1 LKTLHQLGERDL
13 IRQLARLLPTRAD
26 VRAGI
31 GHDVAV
37 VAGTAHHDFL
47 LKSDAVVE
55 GRHFL
60 PATPP
65 RQIGHKALGRVLSD
79 LAAAGGEPLWGL
91 VNLVAPRSASVARL
105 RAVYQGL
112 AALARQHQLAI
123 VGGDT
128 TEGPALELHVFAVG
142 RAPRGTA
149 LLRSGARAG
158 DVLFVTG
165 ALGGSLAGKHLRF
178 VPRLAEGQWLRAG
191 RWATATIDL
200 SDGLATDLAHLLEM
214 SRVGAEV
221 QTEKIPVAAAVFQG
235 LPAPSEVE
243 GEKETAGFSKAWTLA
258 PSPFPSF
265 GKYAE
270 NISKLWKKRAALL
283 HALGDGEDFE
293 LLFTVPRR
301 KAAALEKAWR
311 KKFRTRLTAIGTIT
325 ADAGQLAWSAAGKT
339 LDLKAAGFEHFR

>member
-1 LKTLHQLGERDL
+1 MKTLHQLGEREL

-37 VAGTAHHDFL
+37 VAGTARHDFL
-47 LKSDAVVE
+47 LKSDAVIE

-60 PATPP
+60 PDTPP

-91 VNLVAPRSASVARL
+91 ISLVAPRDTSVARL

-112 AALARQHQLAI
+112 ASLARQHQLAL

-128 TEGPALELHVFAVG
+128 TEGAALELHVFAVG

-191 RWATATIDL
+191 RWATAAIDL

-214 SRVGAEV
+214 SRVGADI
-221 QTEKIPVAAAVFQG
+221 QTGHIPIAAAAFK
-235 LPAPSEVE
+235 SVE
-243 GEKETAGFSKAWTLA
+243 NETPGFSKAGKLL

-270 NISKLWKKRAALL
+270 NISNLWKKRAALL

-293 LLFTVPRR
+293 LLFTVPRH
-301 KAAALEKAWR
+301 KAAALAAAWR

-325 ADAGQLAWSAAGKT
+325 PGAGQLVWSAAGKS

>member
-1 LKTLHQLGERDL
+1 MKKLHQLGEREL
-13 IRQLARLLPTRAD
+13 IRQLARLLPTRPD

-37 VAGTAHHDFL
+37 VAGTARHDLL

-60 PATPP
+60 PDTPP
-65 RQIGHKALGRVLSD
+65 RLIGHKALGRVLSD
-79 LAAAGGEPLWGL
+79 LAATGGEPQWGL
-91 VNLVAPRSASVARL
+91 INLVAPRGESVARL

-112 AALARQHQLAI
+112 AALARRHRLAI

-128 TEGPALELHVFAVG
+128 TEGPVLELHVFAVG

-149 LLRSGARAG
+149 LLRSGARPG
-158 DVLFVTG
+158 DVVFVTG

-178 VPRLAEGQWLRAG
+178 TPRLAEGSWLRAG
-191 RWATATIDL
+191 RWATASIDL
-200 SDGLATDLAHLLEM
+200 SDGLATDLGHLLEM
-214 SRVGAEV
+214 SRVGATIA
-221 QTEKIPVAAAVFQG
+221 TERVPVAAAAVR
-235 LPAPSEVE
+235 AAAVE
-243 GEKETAGFSKAWTLA
+243 ARGFARA
-258 PSPFPSF
+258 RQPVPRDVPGF
-265 GKYAE
+265 GKYAAHVAR
-270 NISKLWKKRAALL
+270 LWQQRSALQ

-311 KKFRTRLTAIGTIT
+311 LKFRTRLTALGIIT
-325 ADAGQLAWSAAGKT
+325 PQSGQLVWSAAGRALHLT
-339 LDLKAAGFEHFR
+339 AAGFEHFR